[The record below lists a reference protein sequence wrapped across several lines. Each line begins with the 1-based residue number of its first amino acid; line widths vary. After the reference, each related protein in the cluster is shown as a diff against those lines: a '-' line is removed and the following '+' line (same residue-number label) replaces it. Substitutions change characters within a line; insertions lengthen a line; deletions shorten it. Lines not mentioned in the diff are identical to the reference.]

1 MTEDVADRLRAILAA
16 TQGHI
21 ESLRSMGL
29 NETAKVAAVLRLE
42 LQTKLHGI
50 SDQELVAFS
59 DALRAANG
67 IAPQAEIIDL
77 STRISRKA

>member
-1 MTEDVADRLRAILAA
+1 MTEDVADRLRAILAV
-16 TQGHI
+16 TQDHI
-21 ESLRSMGL
+21 ETLRSMGL
-29 NETAKVAAVLRLE
+29 LDTAKVLAVFKLE

-67 IAPQAEIIDL
+67 CAPQAEIIDL
-77 STRISRKA
+77 STRMSRKA